1 MWMKS
6 DPYTPPT
13 PKTSHPELVRRK
25 EAWIDQQKSKWFAR
39 ERADWEAAGRP
50 VVWAEWEGEL
60 EKRWTVNEMP
70 TLDLIWKSKVAEEE
84 LARRKASSEDVA
96 LL

>member
-1 MWMKS
+1 MKS

-13 PKTSHPELVRRK
+13 PRTPHPELARQK
-25 EAWIDQQKSKWFAR
+25 EAWIDQQKGKWFAR

-70 TLDLIWKSKVAEEE
+70 TLDLIWKNKVAEEE
-84 LARRKASSEDVA
+84 LAHRKASSEDVA